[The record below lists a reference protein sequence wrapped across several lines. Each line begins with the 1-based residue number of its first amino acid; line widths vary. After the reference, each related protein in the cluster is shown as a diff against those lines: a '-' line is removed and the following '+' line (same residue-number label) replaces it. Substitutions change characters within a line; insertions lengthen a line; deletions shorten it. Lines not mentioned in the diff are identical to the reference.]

1 MSGSMNDSDDVAEII
16 YQLSA
21 DLEEAEARIS
31 QVERELKARI
41 ATLERLVDILLPQ
54 APNLRLPGIPE
65 MRV

>member
-1 MSGSMNDSDDVAEII
+1 MSSSDDVADII

-21 DLEEAEARIS
+21 ELEEAEARIS
-31 QVERELKARI
+31 RVERELKARI

-54 APNLRLPGIPE
+54 APNLRLPGVPE

>member
-1 MSGSMNDSDDVAEII
+1 MSGSMNDSDDVADII

>member
-1 MSGSMNDSDDVAEII
+1 MNDSDDVADII